1 MIKLYKPSL
10 NELDFR
16 RELLKDQAT
25 MAFNHAYGGT
35 IDFKNYDSWYKKWHL
50 SDDQHFHRYIKVDE
64 QLVGEV
70 AYYLEE
76 GKWIISIIVKD
87 EYRRRGYGTKAILLL
102 LEECKKHGIKEV
114 YDMIASDNP
123 SINLFLGLGFNIIDQ
138 NSELTSIKKY
148 LD

>member
-16 RELLKDQAT
+16 RELLKDKAT
-25 MAFNHAYGGT
+25 MAFNHAWGGV
-35 IDFKNYDSWYKKWHL
+35 IDFNNYESWYKKWHL
-50 SDDQHFHRYIKVDE
+50 NDEKHFHRYIKVDE
-64 QLVGEV
+64 HFVGEV

-87 EYRRRGYGTKAILLL
+87 AYRRRGYGKKAILLL

-123 SINLFLGLGFNIIDQ
+123 SINLFLDLGFSVIDQ
-138 NSELTSIKKY
+138 NQEVITIKKY